1 MCCGGSKTAVRIQIP
16 ALQPTRQTV
25 NIRTQKINIGKSDDT
40 NIQPLRVVADY
51 KNKCPICKHSVMT
64 SRVGGRI
71 RKQCT
76 NFVCRHIL
84 D

>member
-1 MCCGGSKTAVRIQIP
+1 MCCGGSKSAVIIQIP
-16 ALQPTRQTV
+16 VSQPTRQTV
-25 NIRTQKINIGKSDDT
+25 NIRTQKINIEPPKITS
-40 NIQPLRVVADY
+40 IQPMKVVDS
-51 KNKCPICKHSVMT
+51 KNKCPLCKHSLMT